1 MLISLSIIDPLSS
14 RPNPMEK
21 EMPNQNASSPMCT
34 IRSLQKILEIIDAIP
49 ENTCGGPQPRFL
61 YDLCLRCT
69 GKGAI
74 VEIGTDA
81 GKSTI
86 ALAYA
91 QQTRRGAPIS
101 TIDIVEH
108 AEIETNLS
116 RANVT
121 AFVNRIVRS
130 SREVAASWSDPIEL
144 LWIDGDH
151 SYKGVCEDIESWAD
165 KILPGGFMA
174 FHDYPD
180 MGGKVLGPVGRA
192 VYAKILSR
200 PDLWRV
206 IADRQAGSIL
216 VFEKMPSIV
225 QMESGYAAKRFEKAS
240 FFLAGLRRRL
250 TNKLRR
256 HQ

>member
-1 MLISLSIIDPLSS
+1 MPTKNFG
-14 RPNPMEK
+14 RP
-21 EMPNQNASSPMCT
+21 ASAV
-34 IRSLQKILEIIDAIP
+34 RSLEEILAIIETIP
-49 ENTCGGPQPRFL
+49 TNTCGGPQPRFL
-61 YDLCLRCT
+61 YDLSLRCT
-69 GKGAI
+69 GAGAV

-91 QQTRRGAPIS
+91 QQVRNGAPIN

-108 AEIETNLS
+108 AEIEANLV

-121 AFVNRIVRS
+121 AFVKRIVRS
-130 SREVAASWSDPIEL
+130 SSEVAASWSDPIEL

-151 SYKGVCEDIESWAD
+151 SYKGVSKDIGYWAD
-165 KILPGGFMA
+165 KVLPGGFMA
-174 FHDYPD
+174 FHDYPS
-180 MGGKVLGPVGRA
+180 MGGKALGSVGRA

-216 VFEKMPSIV
+216 AFERMPPMV
-225 QMESGYAAKRFEKAS
+225 QTESGYAANLSERAS
-240 FFLAGLRRRL
+240 FFLAGIHRRVANRL
-250 TNKLRR
+250 NRR
-256 HQ
+256 H